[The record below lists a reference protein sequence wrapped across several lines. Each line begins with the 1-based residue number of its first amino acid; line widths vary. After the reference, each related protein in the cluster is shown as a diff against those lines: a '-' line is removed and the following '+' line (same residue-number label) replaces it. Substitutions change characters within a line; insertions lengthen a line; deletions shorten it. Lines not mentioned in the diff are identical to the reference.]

1 MGSIYNRRMQS
12 HVAPGL
18 HVLAQ
23 EELLVEDLKVAAVG
37 VERPLD
43 AINRVR
49 RRRTGFSSLACA
61 SRRPHVEEEV
71 SG

>member
-1 MGSIYNRRMQS
+1 MQS
-12 HVAPGL
+12 HVTPGL

-43 AINRVR
+43 AINRV
-49 RRRTGFSSLACA
+49 
-61 SRRPHVEEEV
+61 

>member
-1 MGSIYNRRMQS
+1 MHS

-18 HVLAQ
+18 DVLAQ
-23 EELLVEDLKVAAVG
+23 EELLVEDLKMAPSS

-49 RRRTGFSSLACA
+49 RCSGFPIARAGVDRML
-61 SRRPHVEEEV
+61 
-71 SG
+71 